1 MRKIL
6 LFILLILPVYVYAD
20 SVNISCPSEV
30 EKNTEFSCD
39 ITGTTNTE
47 VTDTDMKLKLTN
59 LSFVT
64 FVKASNWNG
73 EGDEETIGLYG
84 SGTFKG
90 TFKIGTLK
98 VKSGTSVGTIS
109 LSNIMFYSDNGNNS
123 VNTVSKSVNIKAET
137 SSNSNTDSG
146 SKPSS
151 SNSNTGSSSKPSSK
165 SSSSSNNSKDDDIA
179 KEKEKYNFE
188 DETEYSNKAFLS
200 NIKIDNYS
208 IDFRK
213 DIFNYNLEIGNE
225 TKLNIIPVV
234 DNNNITYEIHGNEN
248 LKNGSQIYIET
259 NYLDQDMQ
267 TYYINIIKKENK
279 FNFVPIFIT
288 IIVLLLVVNIARLII
303 SRRKYG
309 KDE

>member
-6 LFILLILPVYVYAD
+6 LFILLIVPVYVYAD
-20 SVNISCPSEV
+20 SINISCPSEV
-30 EKNTEFSCD
+30 EKNTEFSCE
-39 ITGTTNTE
+39 ITGTTSTE
-47 VTDTDMKLKLTN
+47 VTDADMKLKLTN

-73 EGDEETIGLYG
+73 EGDEESIGLYG

-98 VKSGTSVGTIS
+98 VKSGTSTGTIS

-123 VNTVSKSVNIKAET
+123 VNAVSKSVSIK
-137 SSNSNTDSG
+137 SVPSNTPSINS

-151 SNSNTGSSSKPSSK
+151 SNSNTGSSSKTSSK
-165 SSSSSNNSKDDDIA
+165 SSSSSNDSRDDDIA

-200 NIKIDNYS
+200 NIKIDNYI

-225 TKLNIIPVV
+225 TKLTIIPIV

-288 IIVLLLVVNIARLII
+288 LIALLVIVNIVRLII
-303 SRRKYG
+303 GRRKY
-309 KDE
+309 DE

>member
-6 LFILLILPVYVYAD
+6 LFILLIVPVYVYAD
-20 SVNISCPSEV
+20 SVNISCPNEV
-30 EKNTEFSCD
+30 GKNTEFSCD

-47 VTDTDMKLKLTN
+47 VTDIDMKLKLTN

-73 EGDEETIGLYG
+73 EGDEESIGLYG

-98 VKSGTSVGTIS
+98 VKSGTSTGTIS

-123 VNTVSKSVNIKAET
+123 VNTVSKSVSIK
-137 SSNSNTDSG
+137 SVPSNT
-146 SKPSS
+146 PST
-151 SNSNTGSSSKPSSK
+151 NSSK
-165 SSSSSNNSKDDDIA
+165 SSSSNSNAGSSNKPSSKGSSSSNNSRDDDIA

-188 DETEYSNKAFLS
+188 DETGNSNKAFLS

-234 DNNNITYEIHGNEN
+234 DDNNITYEIHGNEN

-288 IIVLLLVVNIARLII
+288 IIVLLVVVNIARLII

>member
-1 MRKIL
+1 MKKIL
-6 LFILLILPVYVYAD
+6 LFILLIFPVYSYAD
-20 SVNISCPSEV
+20 SINISCPNEV
-30 EKNTEFSCD
+30 GKNTEFSCD

-47 VTDTDMKLKLTN
+47 VTDIDMKLKLTN

-73 EGDEETIGLYG
+73 EGDEESIGLYG

-98 VKSGTSVGTIS
+98 VKSGTSTGTIS

-123 VNTVSKSVNIKAET
+123 VNTVSKSVSIK
-137 SSNSNTDSG
+137 SVPSNT
-146 SKPSS
+146 PST
-151 SNSNTGSSSKPSSK
+151 NSSK
-165 SSSSSNNSKDDDIA
+165 SSSSNSNAGSSNKPSSKGSSSSNNSRDDDIA

-188 DETEYSNKAFLS
+188 DETGNSNKAFLS
-200 NIKIDNYS
+200 NIKIDNYI

-225 TKLNIIPVV
+225 TKLTIIPIV

-288 IIVLLLVVNIARLII
+288 IIVLLVVVNIARLII